1 MLIQATSDFYASAG
15 SVHRSQYDLPQTKQ
29 YELARDLVMKRFN
42 VEAREAVI
50 WTSGTTQSINT
61 VAYGLEHQI
70 AEGDEIMISVAEHH
84 ANFIPWQQLA
94 QRTGAKL
101 VVLPLN
107 DKYEIELET
116 LKNALSE
123 KPKLLPLI

>member
-1 MLIQATSDFYASAG
+1 M
-15 SVHRSQYDLPQTKQ
+15 HRSQYDLPQTEQ
-29 YELARDLVMKRFN
+29 YELARDLVAKRFN
-42 VEAREAVI
+42 VETREAVI

-70 AEGDEIMISVAEHH
+70 AAGDEIVISVAEHH

-94 QRTGAKL
+94 QRTRAKL